1 MPKEDISNK
10 LTKLSQE
17 KKKELQSKLKTK
29 TSAPKKTSNEKK
41 DHKEKSNK
49 KIKEK
54 KVKKE
59 NFASYNDDALE
70 VVNTGTLDDD
80 NMLLEFDALDVVEV
94 VDQTTT
100 AVNRGL
106 VRHLKVQDEQKC
118 FFSGGKIIFTDD
130 QKIFGLCNYEIVYYD
145 IIEKSI
151 IKYFKHVNE
160 EIANFTVSK
169 DNKFIATFTRNSMLR
184 VLSIEEKSIV
194 GSMKMMGSYAMELEF
209 DPSGKILVMG
219 DASGTVTLFN
229 VKGLKTL
236 QQFKPHQGLNYLRL
250 VVKKSD
256 CSLKILSSGRDREVT
271 CYDIKSGTIEN
282 NFVFEDETFNQVL
295 SLDDGNL
302 AVASSLDSNLYVWD
316 LSDNKLL
323 FKKTYAIDIDALNSF
338 NFTDANTNKKHMMV
352 LLGGTDG
359 KLYVQDVTQNKKGYV
374 FEEFVV
380 LKDRTK
386 PIQVIE
392 TIKAK
397 GMIVIVDDDRDVTLL
412 NFEDFD
418 KENGPKFEIAEE
430 LMGYNDEVLDAKW
443 IKCKENNMFDDW
455 IALATNS
462 NTLKFYNHS
471 TKKTKL
477 VNGHKKMILCLDV
490 YDDMVLTGSRDT
502 TIKLWKLEQSDSFNV
517 RLLATFKGHA
527 EGVQYLSVASKKGK
541 FFVSTST
548 DKSLKQWEINEQIT
562 GTTRAVSVS
571 QSNKTIVPHTKD
583 INVVKISP
591 NDKLVATGCAD
602 KTIKVF
608 KASDLSEQFVLK
620 GHKRGIWDLAFN
632 KFEKLLASASGDCT
646 IKIWNLEDGSNTDT
660 LEGHLGS
667 IVRLNWFSFGTQ
679 LISGSS
685 DGVIKIWNVKKQT
698 CLNTYEKH
706 KGRMWALDINDKNGI
721 KVISGDSDSLF
732 VVWGDSTKEDN
743 EKIFLEKQ
751 EKVMAMNSIDVLKN
765 AKQFEQALMQAFD
778 AGLVTGFYKVLREFF
793 TYFDFRSEMIYID
806 YEDVSN
812 FNEIAQN
819 SFDYN
824 GLDNTLQNV
833 SEAVKQ
839 KMIESERILKNVIKY
854 CIEADIHRLIKFIRD
869 NNTTAKKSEVSQRLL
884 KIIVKEIGIN
894 RVCEFNDML
903 KDQFDT
909 STAYTT
915 RRHNEEEDE
924 GLAKYIESIEAYT
937 ERHFDRQRNFAKKAR
952 YLDFV
957 LAQSGMLF
965 ENK

>member
-1 MPKEDISNK
+1 M
-10 LTKLSQE
+10 
-17 KKKELQSKLKTK
+17 
-29 TSAPKKTSNEKK
+29 
-41 DHKEKSNK
+41 
-49 KIKEK
+49 
-54 KVKKE
+54 
-59 NFASYNDDALE
+59 
-70 VVNTGTLDDD
+70 
-80 NMLLEFDALDVVEV
+80 
-94 VDQTTT
+94 
-100 AVNRGL
+100 
-106 VRHLKVQDEQKC
+106 
-118 FFSGGKIIFTDD
+118 
-130 QKIFGLCNYEIVYYD
+130 
-145 IIEKSI
+145 
-151 IKYFKHVNE
+151 
-160 EIANFTVSK
+160 
-169 DNKFIATFTRNSMLR
+169 
-184 VLSIEEKSIV
+184 
-194 GSMKMMGSYAMELEF
+194 
-209 DPSGKILVMG
+209 
-219 DASGTVTLFN
+219 
-229 VKGLKTL
+229 
-236 QQFKPHQGLNYLRL
+236 
-250 VVKKSD
+250 
-256 CSLKILSSGRDREVT
+256 
-271 CYDIKSGTIEN
+271 
-282 NFVFEDETFNQVL
+282 
-295 SLDDGNL
+295 
-302 AVASSLDSNLYVWD
+302 
-316 LSDNKLL
+316 
-323 FKKTYAIDIDALNSF
+323 
-338 NFTDANTNKKHMMV
+338 
-352 LLGGTDG
+352 
-359 KLYVQDVTQNKKGYV
+359 
-374 FEEFVV
+374 
-380 LKDRTK
+380 
-386 PIQVIE
+386 
-392 TIKAK
+392 
-397 GMIVIVDDDRDVTLL
+397 
-412 NFEDFD
+412 
-418 KENGPKFEIAEE
+418 
-430 LMGYNDEVLDAKW
+430 
-443 IKCKENNMFDDW
+443 
-455 IALATNS
+455 
-462 NTLKFYNHS
+462 
-471 TKKTKL
+471 
-477 VNGHKKMILCLDV
+477 
-490 YDDMVLTGSRDT
+490 
-502 TIKLWKLEQSDSFNV
+502 
-517 RLLATFKGHA
+517 
-527 EGVQYLSVASKKGK
+527 
-541 FFVSTST
+541 
-548 DKSLKQWEINEQIT
+548 
-562 GTTRAVSVS
+562 
-571 QSNKTIVPHTKD
+571 
-583 INVVKISP
+583 
-591 NDKLVATGCAD
+591 
-602 KTIKVF
+602 
-608 KASDLSEQFVLK
+608 
-620 GHKRGIWDLAFN
+620 AFN

-937 ERHFDRQRNFAKKAR
+937 ERHFDR
-952 YLDFV
+952 
-957 LAQSGMLF
+957 
-965 ENK
+965 